1 MRKYMQRLNLVYLL
15 KKEFTSMWKFM
26 QRLNLFEL
34 CLILVAQFILYVG
47 VVVIV
52 SKEKAKNK
60 QPNKI
65 DEECCRPYPA
75 GKMNNLTHQH
85 MHANAS
91 KSTPP
96 NYPSIHMQI
105 KRVIHQSDCHPCIS
119 SYQAGLLWPPPALC
133 TVAKKF
139 WIVWFQFY
147 HPDFVTGLH
156 CCLVHVYEQKR
167 VHARAATMHGV
178 GIQFGYFLRPRILG
192 V

>member
-1 MRKYMQRLNLVYLL
+1 VCIRDTNTLHEHLEVHVAIILLIDQQLVYLLKKEFTSMRKYMQRLNLVYLL

-105 KRVIHQSDCHPCIS
+105 KRVIHQSDCHPCMNRNACMHAPQPCMALASSSDIS
-119 SYQAGLLWPPPALC
+119 AGPE
-133 TVAKKF
+133 F
-139 WIVWFQFY
+139 
-147 HPDFVTGLH
+147 
-156 CCLVHVYEQKR
+156 
-167 VHARAATMHGV
+167 
-178 GIQFGYFLRPRILG
+178 
-192 V
+192 